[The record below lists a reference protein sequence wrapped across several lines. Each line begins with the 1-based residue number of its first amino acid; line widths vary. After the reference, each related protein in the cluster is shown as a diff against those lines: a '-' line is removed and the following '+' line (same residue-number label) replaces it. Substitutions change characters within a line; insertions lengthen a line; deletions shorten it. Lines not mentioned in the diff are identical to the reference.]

1 MVITVWQ
8 LLQYIKTSYFNA
20 SYAFFI
26 YYAIFIAYIVIKIFQ
41 FKMFFLYE
49 KIVTQ
54 LSLIAIIGWLAMII
68 TPGFMAQLIDAIK
81 IPQSESSTYWKYY
94 HIFNDI

>member
-1 MVITVWQ
+1 
-8 LLQYIKTSYFNA
+8 
-20 SYAFFI
+20 
-26 YYAIFIAYIVIKIFQ
+26 
-41 FKMFFLYE
+41 MFFLYE

-81 IPQSESSTYWKYY
+81 LPDSENEYT
-94 HIFNDI
+94 